1 MEIRFSDLDFLNLT
15 DYQALCRGTRS
26 VFPEVRAELYAAK
39 ECRVLYA
46 RRWKRPERIT
56 GLKCE
61 AALWTFRAICRKSQ
75 SRERQHLILLDNVSW
90 VCASTKGRSSIW
102 SVDLRPR
109 KLCASALPLMPV
121 FVIGESRQ
129 SVIQQMSRHADS
141 SIHRNTMRASVR
153 LQTRDCPDNV
163 CFWMSSTHRVLAAT
177 LCNES
182 KRRRKLRALLGPAAA
197 EAAREQQRAASRT
210 VKASALP
217 PGFAFDEHWRS
228 APSPTTSKPR
238 FLQPSR
244 TSMLGRPPG
253 LIHGTSRRWLLRQ
266 SPQKHRPRSLRLFA
280 CSLVGWPTRHYLGLG
295 SDTGRVP
302 GVELRPRHN
311 TGHGQQDARSGVVGA
326 SESPATHVT
335 KCPLGHR
342 LLPALGI
349 LPSISDQGTA
359 AAGGSL
365 TCRTSSKTFGSL
377 LLPALRNV
385 HAVIGRNDAARLPAP
400 SINQRHF

>member
-1 MEIRFSDLDFLNLT
+1 MGYNCSCRRRVPFRDGSCGSHCAVHHSQECGFNFGTLAIQGPMRATSKPRSALDEEIRFSDLDFLNLT
-15 DYQALCRGTRS
+15 DYHALCRGTRS

-39 ECRVLYA
+39 ECRVLCA

-61 AALWTFRAICRKSQ
+61 AALWTFRAICTKSQ

-109 KLCASALPLMPV
+109 ELCASALPRMPV

-163 CFWMSSTHRVLAAT
+163 CFWMSSTHRVLTAT

-182 KRRRKLRALLGPAAA
+182 KRRRKLRALLGPAAG
-197 EAAREQQRAASRT
+197 EAAQEQQRAANRT

-228 APSPTTSKPR
+228 APSPTTSTPR

-253 LIHGTSRRWLLRQ
+253 FIHGTAPLDAGICGSRRKNTDHLL
-266 SPQKHRPRSLRLFA
+266 
-280 CSLVGWPTRHYLGLG
+280 
-295 SDTGRVP
+295 
-302 GVELRPRHN
+302 
-311 TGHGQQDARSGVVGA
+311 
-326 SESPATHVT
+326 
-335 KCPLGHR
+335 
-342 LLPALGI
+342 
-349 LPSISDQGTA
+349 
-359 AAGGSL
+359 
-365 TCRTSSKTFGSL
+365 
-377 LLPALRNV
+377 
-385 HAVIGRNDAARLPAP
+385 
-400 SINQRHF
+400 